1 MSAAPRLSRR
11 SFLGAA
17 GVVAAPL
24 VLPGRVLGLDRSVA
38 APSERVRVAIVG
50 AGVRGKQLAHDLP
63 STAELVAVADANLPR
78 AEALAGLRST
88 GATRVA
94 AVADYRTLL
103 DRADL
108 DALIVTAT
116 DQHHAHAGVL
126 ACVAGL
132 DAYVEKPLTTYF
144 AEGRALVNAAR
155 KHDRVV
161 QTGTQQRTMERNRY
175 ACELVR
181 DGGIGEVKVV
191 ECVNYS
197 TARPYPPEGLPE
209 EAVPAGL
216 DWDLWLGPAPLRAYN
231 ERLAAHWT
239 DNRGGWWGDWRE
251 YSAGGI
257 AGMGAHALDMVQYAL
272 GADDS
277 GPVEFVPLAA
287 DEVGTPR
294 VDFKYANGVEV
305 RLRFLDARPYRGPRL
320 GAVFAGTDGKIE
332 INRNRFRS
340 NPPELTRDGPDPA
353 LAAKWD
359 GDGWVARGHV
369 EDWIDAIKTRRRPNA
384 DVEIG
389 HRTATVYHLVSIT
402 RAVNRPVRWDPATET
417 ILGDPQAS
425 AMLDQP
431 RRAGWEL
438 PG

>member
-1 MSAAPRLSRR
+1 MPSSFNRR
-11 SFLGAA
+11 TFLGAA
-17 GVVAAPL
+17 GTLAAPL
-24 VLPGRVLGLDRSVA
+24 FLPGRVLGLDPLVA
-38 APSERVRVAIVG
+38 EPSERVRVAIFG
-50 AGVRGKQLAHDLP
+50 AGVRGRQLAHDLP
-63 STAELVAVADANLPR
+63 PTAELIAVADANLPR
-78 AEALAGLRST
+78 AEALASARST
-88 GATRVA
+88 GSTRID
-94 AVADYRTLL
+94 AVADYRSLL
-103 DRADL
+103 GRTDL
-108 DALIVTAT
+108 DAVIVTAT

-144 AEGRALVNAAR
+144 AEGRALVSAAR
-155 KHDRVV
+155 KHNRVV
-161 QTGTQQRTMERNRY
+161 QTGTQQRTMELNRY

-181 DGGIGEVKVV
+181 DGGIGQVKVV

-197 TARPYPPEGLPE
+197 TARPYPAAGLPD
-209 EAVPAGL
+209 APVPRGL
-216 DWDLWLGPAPLRAYN
+216 DWDLWLGPAPKRAYSPT
-231 ERLAAHWT
+231 LAAHWT
-239 DNRGGWWGDWRE
+239 DNAGGWWGDWRE

-277 GPVEFVPLAA
+277 GPIEFIPLAA
-287 DEVGTPR
+287 DETGTPR
-294 VDFKYANGVEV
+294 VDFRYASGAEV

-320 GAVFAGTDGKIE
+320 GAVFNGTNGKIE
-332 INRNRFRS
+332 INRNRYRS
-340 NPPELTRDGPDPA
+340 NPPELTKDGPDAA
-353 LAAKWD
+353 LAAKWE

-389 HRTATVYHLVSIT
+389 HRTATVYHLISIT

-417 ILGDPQAS
+417 IVGDAEAS
-425 AMLDQP
+425 ALLDQP
-431 RRAGWEL
+431 RRSGWEL